1 MKTNKKNQIIQ
12 ETGEILKEL
21 AILMKIH
28 DYPDTI
34 PFINS
39 VLEFMEK
46 ELDTETCEKI
56 RVGFV
61 KLKQDRKMLF
71 EGR

>member
-1 MKTNKKNQIIQ
+1 MSKNEIIQ

-21 AILMKIH
+21 AFLMEIH
-28 DYPDTI
+28 DYLDTI

-39 VLEFMEK
+39 VLEFME
-46 ELDTETCEKI
+46 EEYGTEICDKI
-56 RVGFV
+56 KTKFI